1 MQTYFKHALFFIAL
15 KYYFKQN
22 FFGIE
27 LDSSNKIDVPANF
40 SNINKVGMVALIYK
54 AERVGD
60 WSDDE
65 IKEYE
70 MGISKFFE
78 QYFSF

>member
-1 MQTYFKHALFFIAL
+1 M
-15 KYYFKQN
+15 
-22 FFGIE
+22 
-27 LDSSNKIDVPANF
+27 DSSNKIDVPANF